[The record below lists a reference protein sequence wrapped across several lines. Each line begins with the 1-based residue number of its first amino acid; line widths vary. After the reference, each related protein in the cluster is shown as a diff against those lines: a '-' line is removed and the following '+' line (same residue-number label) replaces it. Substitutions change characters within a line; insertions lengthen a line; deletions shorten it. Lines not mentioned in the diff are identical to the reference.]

1 MESLE
6 DSWPGEGNVQGDVGQ
21 TLTSVNPCEKVTVGT
36 GGWRICRGRGG
47 DAAGDTCVEE
57 KGKGKG
63 EGGREG
69 REGRA
74 IKEGERKGSKGNDMG
89 KVMKERGSKGEETK
103 GKGGKSRE

>member
-6 DSWPGEGNVQGDVGQ
+6 DIWPGEGNVQGDVGQ

-74 IKEGERKGSKGNDMG
+74 IK
-89 KVMKERGSKGEETK
+89 
-103 GKGGKSRE
+103 